1 MGLISS
7 RIRWWAIPI
16 LLVLVPSL
24 LVGCTRSATTVEP
37 TKADVVQPAMTD
49 TPVPAADTTVPAE
62 EQPEPD
68 PQPTV
73 EVVPTEQAG
82 EPTRAPKATP
92 EATPESPPPEATAA
106 PSADE
111 QIHTVLAGDTLFT
124 IALLYDVAVEDIV
137 ARNNIIN
144 VHQIEAG
151 QQLVIPSPSGAP
163 PGPAAGE
170 QIHTVQPG
178 ENLFRIA
185 LQYSLSFETVAAY
198 NGIPWPYTI
207 FVGQQIKIP
216 VAP

>member
-1 MGLISS
+1 MGLVSS
-7 RIRWWAIPI
+7 RIRWWAVLI

-37 TKADVVQPAMTD
+37 PKADVAQPVATD
-49 TPVPAADTTVPAE
+49 PPAPAADTPVSAE
-62 EQPEPD
+62 EQPEPG
-68 PQPTV
+68 PQPTA

-92 EATPESPPPEATAA
+92 KATPESPPPEATAA
-106 PSADE
+106 PWADE

-144 VHQIEAG
+144 VHQIEVG
-151 QQLVIPSPSGAP
+151 QQLVIPSPSAASP
-163 PGPAAGE
+163 EPAAGE
-170 QIHTVQPG
+170 QIHIVQPG
-178 ENLFRIA
+178 QNLFRIA
-185 LQYSLSFETVAAY
+185 LQYNLSFETVAAH

-207 FVGQQIKIP
+207 YVGQQIKIP